1 MALFFYLFSFL
12 LILGSLGVVFTRN
25 PVNAVLCL
33 IFTFCQAAGI
43 FLLLGAEFIAMTIII
58 VYVGAVSVLFLF
70 TVMMLDIQINN
81 IKKYTK
87 VQIFLNIILCIGLV
101 TDATI
106 IIKMAFTGYKF
117 QNNSIFL
124 IPNSQITN
132 THAIGKILYTDF
144 FLAFQTSGFILFLAM
159 IGCVA
164 LTLRPNN
171 NKRKELLLDYYET
184 RIVTMANPKIGEGIK
199 DE

>member
-12 LILGSLGVVFTRN
+12 LILGSLGVVLSRN

-43 FLLLGAEFIAMTIII
+43 FLILGAEFIAMTVII

-70 TVMMLDIQINN
+70 TVMMLN
-81 IKKYTK
+81 IEIKDTAKYNPA
-87 VQIFLNIILCIGLV
+87 QFFFNIILGIGLIIDIGLV
-101 TDATI
+101 AKILFSGYQFENKSKFLMAT
-106 IIKMAFTGYKF
+106 
-117 QNNSIFL
+117 NE
-124 IPNSQITN
+124 ITN

-144 FLAFQTSGFILFLAM
+144 FLAFQTSGVILFLAM

-164 LTLRPNN
+164 LTLRPSKY
-171 NKRKELLLDYYET
+171 NKKPTLDYNET
-184 RIVTMANPKIGEGIK
+184 RVVTMVNPVIEGGIK